1 MSANELSKIIGRQ
14 ATWKIFDLDVPVTV
28 TDARRVF
35 GRTDIQI
42 QPNGGNGTHWCS
54 DRAITIIETGVSY
67 GGI

>member
-1 MSANELSKIIGRQ
+1 MSANELSQIIGRQ

-42 QPNGGNGTHWCS
+42 QPIGGGGRHWCA
-54 DRAITIIETGVSY
+54 DRAVTIIETGVSY
-67 GGI
+67 GGV